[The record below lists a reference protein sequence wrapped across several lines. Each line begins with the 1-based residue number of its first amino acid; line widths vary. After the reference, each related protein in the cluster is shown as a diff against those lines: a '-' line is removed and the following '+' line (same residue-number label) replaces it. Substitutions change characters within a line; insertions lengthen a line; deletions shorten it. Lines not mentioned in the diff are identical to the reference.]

1 VLRPYDG
8 KGQGRFRTQEQCY
21 TLSFEHP
28 LGGASV
34 PLYEYKCLKCGRNT
48 EKIENVSGPHLKKC
62 PHCGGKVES
71 VITAP
76 SIQFKGAGWY
86 VTDYGGKKSGTADGD
101 KADKPAAE
109 TKEAGSKE
117 KEPAG
122 KEGASKE
129 SPSKE
134 TRDKE
139 TKDTKP
145 AKKK

>member
-1 VLRPYDG
+1 
-8 KGQGRFRTQEQCY
+8 
-21 TLSFEHP
+21 
-28 LGGASV
+28 
-34 PLYEYKCLKCGRNT
+34 LKCGRNT

-86 VTDYGGKKSGTADGD
+86 VTDYGGKKSAPGDGD
-101 KADKPAAE
+101 KADKPTTE
-109 TKEAGSKE
+109 TKEAENKE
-117 KEPAG
+117 KESPS

-129 SPSKE
+129 SSSKE
-134 TRDKE
+134 GKDK
-139 TKDTKP
+139 KP